1 MQLNVMLSNS
11 LQGMQDRANLS
22 GSPELG
28 LKNAIAHR
36 DNVDDY
42 GNLVYDAL
50 IQVSVFSFIFK
61 HVIFLLLL
69 RELLLLSFVTFSPWK
84 GCILLSH

>member
-1 MQLNVMLSNS
+1 MLSNS

-61 HVIFLLLL
+61 HVIFYFFFA
-69 RELLLLSFVTFSPWK
+69 S
-84 GCILLSH
+84 CCC